1 MHKFKKKYGQNFISD
16 TNLLNKI
23 VSLIEINPKDTV
35 IEVGPGSGNLTEI
48 LVNTGASVIV
58 YEIDQDLEEV
68 LKERFGD
75 QIRLVMG
82 DFLTRDLNN
91 DLTNQ
96 KNIKMVANLP
106 YYITTPII
114 MKILNSPLAINEIL
128 IMVQKEVG
136 LRFMAKPNTKEYNAV
151 SVILQNKYE
160 ITKELDVSKK
170 VFFPIP
176 KVDSVVMKLKLKE
189 KKLIENHESFQKL
202 VKNSF
207 ALKRKTLKNN
217 LSNYNWNEINEF
229 LLKYGYADNVRA
241 EQISVVDFQN
251 LNKWLNGEK
260 VDKT

>member
-35 IEVGPGSGNLTEI
+35 IEVGPGSGNLTEA

-58 YEIDQDLEEV
+58 YEIDNDLEAV
-68 LKERFGD
+68 LKDRFGD
-75 QIRLVMG
+75 KITLIMG
-82 DFLTRDLNN
+82 DFLNRNLNEDL
-91 DLTNQ
+91 
-96 KNIKMVANLP
+96 KNRESIKMVANLP

-114 MKILNSPLAINEIL
+114 MKILNSSVVINEIL

-176 KVDSVVMKLKLKE
+176 KVDSVVLKLKLKE
-189 KKLIENHESFQKL
+189 KNLIENQESFQKL

-217 LSNYNWNEINEF
+217 LSSYNWNKINEF
-229 LLKYGYADNVRA
+229 LLKYDYKENVRA